1 MPVSI
6 SIRFLR
12 HLLAIQRN
20 DRLCVVVNSQDVP
33 TSLSGVFECEIANVS
48 CVMEFGDK
56 GVLQYYAN
64 YHPRM
69 LSASLAI
76 SEERRIFVSYDAAL
90 VERTLLDLMPG
101 ADAACA
107 EWQLAYDPVSRGM
120 LRFNRLTFHGA
131 CVEFNGKAYIF
142 TARSGTGKS
151 THIKLWRRYLG
162 SPVNIVNGDK
172 PIISIDNTSNG
183 PDAPIIKACGSPW
196 AGKERWQRNVQ
207 VPLGGIC
214 ILRRG
219 TDNTIRRASKQEA
232 LDELVNRIYLTTNER
247 EAIKALDLLDQI
259 LAHVPIHVLSCDM
272 SEAAVR
278 TSFEGLTGERYEAW
292 TARNTHH

>member
-20 DRLCVVVNSQDVP
+20 DRLCVVVNSQDVSV
-33 TSLSGVFECEIANVS
+33 SLSGVYECEIANVP

-69 LSASLAI
+69 LSASPVI
-76 SEERRIFVSYDAAL
+76 SEERRIFVPYDAAL
-90 VERTLLDLMPG
+90 VERTLRDLMPG

-120 LRFNRLTFHGA
+120 LRYNRLTFHGA

-162 SPVNIVNGDK
+162 SPVKIVNGDK

-183 PDAPIIKACGSPW
+183 TGAPIIKACGSPW

-207 VPLGGIC
+207 VTLGGIC
-214 ILRRG
+214 ILNRG
-219 TDNTIRRASKQEA
+219 TDNSIRKASTQEA
-232 LDELVNRIYLTTNER
+232 LDDLINRIYLTSDQF
-247 EAIKALDLLDQI
+247 EASRAMDLLDAI
-259 LAHVPIHVLSCDM
+259 LRYVPIYMLSCDM
-272 SEAAVR
+272 SEDAVR
-278 TSFEGLTGERYEAW
+278 ASFEGMTGECYKAW
-292 TARNTHH
+292 KVES